1 MVTIQRV
8 RLPGLGVAA
17 VLLGVSLGTYAAR
30 RLTVSQKLG
39 NRVLDV
45 LDLDEPLSTPPIKPA
60 DQARRSSP
68 PIKPADQ
75 ARRSSPPIKP
85 ADRAR

>member
-1 MVTIQRV
+1 MATIQRL

-30 RLTVSQKLG
+30 RLKVSQKLG

-45 LDLDEPLSTPPIKPA
+45 LDLDEPLSTAPIKPA
-60 DQARRSSP
+60 DQAR
-68 PIKPADQ
+68 
-75 ARRSSPPIKP
+75 
-85 ADRAR
+85 